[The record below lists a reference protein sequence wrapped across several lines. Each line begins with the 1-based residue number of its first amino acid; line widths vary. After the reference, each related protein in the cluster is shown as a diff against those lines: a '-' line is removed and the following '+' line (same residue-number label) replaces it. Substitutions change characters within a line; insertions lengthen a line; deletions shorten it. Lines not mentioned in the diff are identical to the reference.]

1 MRETKRFGRL
11 YKLLFEAS
19 SCLLLTL
26 WLMPATAELLDYEID
41 VGPWISEHSL
51 MSFFLMPEQ
60 EITISLM
67 GKHKGKSFRVQ
78 KPDGALSAPMTSY
91 RFKAATQVPK
101 AEIFIQPEGLTRA
114 HLKLFTLTPATDIK
128 NGKLNGYTIG
138 KYPAEAYQ
146 GLAIYQPPKG
156 FLAVSQANQD
166 EWISPHYQLKQF
178 LCKQVGGYP
187 KYVVL
192 QTRLLRKLE
201 FLTQAAIDQGLAT
214 EGFVVMSGYRT
225 PFYNAAIKN
234 KLYSR
239 HQWGGAADI
248 YIDENPRDG
257 VMDDLNKDGKINTQD
272 AKVLAD
278 LVESYYKTKGYQPF
292 VGGLGLYSSNA
303 AHGPFIHVDV
313 RGFKAR
319 W

>member
-1 MRETKRFGRL
+1 MIETKPFGRL
-11 YKLLFEAS
+11 CKPLFKAISFLLFA
-19 SCLLLTL
+19 L
-26 WLMPATAELLDYEID
+26 WLMPAKAALLDYEID
-41 VGPWISEHSL
+41 VGPWTSEHSL

-78 KPDGALSAPMTSY
+78 KSDGALSAPVTSY
-91 RFKAATQVPK
+91 RFKASKQLPK
-101 AEIFIQPEGLTRA
+101 AEIFIQPEGLSRA
-114 HLKLFTLTPATDIK
+114 QLKFFTLTPAADIK

-138 KYPAEAYQ
+138 KYPAEAYK

-156 FLAVSQANQD
+156 FLEVTKANQD
-166 EWISPHYQLKQF
+166 EWLSPHYQLKQF
-178 LCKQVGGYP
+178 LCKQAEGHP

-201 FLTQAAIDQGLAT
+201 FLTMAAIDQGFAS
-214 EGFVVMSGYRT
+214 EGFFVMSGYRT
-225 PFYNAAIKN
+225 PFYNTAIKN

-257 VMDDLNKDGKINTQD
+257 MMDDLNKDGKINMQD

-278 LVESYYKTKGYQPF
+278 MVESYYKSKGYQPF
-292 VGGLGLYSSNA
+292 IGGLGLYSANA
-303 AHGPFIHVDV
+303 SHGPFIHVDV

>member
-11 YKLLFEAS
+11 YKLLFKAS

-41 VGPWISEHSL
+41 VGPWTSEHSL

-78 KPDGALSAPMTSY
+78 KLGGALSAPMTSY

-156 FLAVSQANQD
+156 FLAVTQANQD

-178 LCKQVGGYP
+178 LCKQAGGYP

-201 FLTQAAIDQGLAT
+201 FLTQAAIDQSLAT

-225 PFYNAAIKN
+225 PFYNAAINN

>member
-1 MRETKRFGRL
+1 MIEIKPFGRR
-11 YKLLFEAS
+11 YKRLFKA
-19 SCLLLTL
+19 TTFVFFAL
-26 WLMPATAELLDYEID
+26 WLTPAKAALLDYEID
-41 VGPWISEHSL
+41 VGSWTSEHSL
-51 MSFFLMPEQ
+51 MSFFLMPGQ
-60 EITISLM
+60 EVTISLK

-78 KPDGALSAPMTSY
+78 MPGGDLSAPVTNYRLKATS
-91 RFKAATQVPK
+91 QEPK
-101 AEIFIQPEGLTRA
+101 AELFIQPEDLARA
-114 HLKLFTLTPATDIK
+114 HLKFFTLTPATEVK

-138 KYPAEAYQ
+138 QYPAEAYK

-156 FLAVSQANQD
+156 FVQVTKENQD
-166 EWISPHYQLKQF
+166 EWVSPRYQLKQF
-178 LCKQVGGYP
+178 LCKQAEGYP
-187 KYVVL
+187 KYLVL

-201 FLTQAAIDQGLAT
+201 FLTQAAIDQGLAS
-214 EGFVVMSGYRT
+214 EGFFVMSGYRT

-234 KLYSR
+234 KMYSR

-257 VMDDLNKDGKINTQD
+257 VMDDLNKDGKINKQD

-278 LVESYYKTKGYQPF
+278 MVESYYKSKGYQPF
-292 VGGLGLYSSNA
+292 IGGLGLYSSNA